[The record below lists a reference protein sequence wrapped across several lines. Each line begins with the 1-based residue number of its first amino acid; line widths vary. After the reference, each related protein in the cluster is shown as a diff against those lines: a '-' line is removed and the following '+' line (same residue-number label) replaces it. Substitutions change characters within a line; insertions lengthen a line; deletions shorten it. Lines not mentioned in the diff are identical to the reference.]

1 MTPSELIT
9 EFLNQKRL
17 AVVGVSRE
25 PRDFSRSLFREFLK
39 QGYDVVPVNPRA
51 TEIEGRPCFAH
62 LGEIS
67 PPVEGA
73 LLMTAPDFTE
83 QVVRE
88 CVAAGIPRVWMY
100 RASGKGAVH
109 PAAASY
115 CREQGIQLIEG
126 YCPFMF
132 FARPAFFHRLHKFC
146 MKLVGSYPA

>member
-1 MTPSELIT
+1 MTTGELIND
-9 EFLNQKRL
+9 FLKQKRL
-17 AVVGVSRE
+17 AVVGVSRN

-39 QGYDVVPVNPRA
+39 EGYDAVPVNPQLQ
-51 TEIEGRPCFAH
+51 EIEGRRCFAH

-73 LLMTAPDFTE
+73 LLMTSPALTE

-88 CVAAGIPRVWMY
+88 CASSGITRVWMY
-100 RASGKGAVH
+100 RAGGNGAVH
-109 PAAASY
+109 PNAVAY
-115 CREQGIQLIEG
+115 CHQKGLRLVEG

-132 FARPAFFHRLHKFC
+132 FARPAIFHRVHKFC